1 MTEVP
6 SLLES
11 QTPQNLWLTPVRELE
26 LKKLWMERLIDL
38 RTGTQRIDD
47 ISSEQDDEAHESQKF
62 SIRYKREKTL
72 QDDGQR
78 ARISVRI
85 KPRTSGTSL
94 GSFGRNGAPFALETK
109 GPSLEIKF
117 DGSTLFD
124 FIFIRLSMKIET

>member
-1 MTEVP
+1 MA
-6 SLLES
+6 
-11 QTPQNLWLTPVRELE
+11 
-26 LKKLWMERLIDL
+26 RLIDL

-47 ISSEQDDEAHESQKF
+47 ISSEQDDEAYDESQKF

-72 QDDGQR
+72 EDDGQH

-94 GSFGRNGAPFALETK
+94 GSFGRNGAPLALETK

-117 DGSTLFD
+117 DGAQRLLAADCLFQSRD
-124 FIFIRLSMKIET
+124 EDTDN